1 MTEMPADPG
10 LNLEFVDEALRLVR
24 DAEAEGIRLRILGS
38 IAYRLQCPNNLHLF
52 QDTKRVLTDVD
63 FAAERKQ
70 NRAIR
75 QFLTARGYV
84 ADEGIYVAS
93 EGARHAY
100 LHKDT
105 GLNVDVFADE
115 LYFCHRIPFKDRL
128 DLDRPTIS
136 TTDLLLEKMQIVEIN
151 LKDFKDTVVLML
163 EHPLSTQE
171 SRPESDRRR
180 LHHRHDAPGLGL
192 LLHLHHQPEA
202 RAGLFRRVPLD
213 RGSSAG
219 RGSGPRQGAARCDR
233 VGAEDLWLE
242 DALQDRHAQPL
253 VSRSLGEGTPV
264 LTLEARVREDD
275 AVPKEAPLT
284 HEAFRQRQKTVALDG
299 LSHEPLRVAWTDLGR
314 GDPVI
319 LLHGIPTW
327 SYLYNEVI
335 PLSAETARVVAPD
348 FLGHGYSDK
357 RDFFDRSLRAQTDMI
372 LRFMDQSRSRPR
384 KLRRP

>member
-1 MTEMPADPG
+1 MPADPG
-10 LNLEFVDEALRLVR
+10 LNLEFVDEALGLVR

-63 FAAERKQ
+63 FAAEKKQ

-75 QFLTARGYV
+75 QFLAARGYV

-163 EHPLSTQE
+163 EHALSTEQ
-171 SRPESDRRR
+171 
-180 LHHRHDAPGLGL
+180 
-192 LLHLHHQPEA
+192 
-202 RAGLFRRVPLD
+202 AGPKAIDVAYITGMMRQDWGFYYTFTTNLKRVPDYFGEFPSIED
-213 RGSSAG
+213 RQ
-219 RGSGPRQGAARCDR
+219 RTVVQDR
-233 VGAEDLWLE
+233 VKALLE
-242 DALQDRHAQPL
+242 AIESAPKTLGWKMR
-253 VSRSLGEGTPV
+253 SKIGTRSLWYQEVSEKG
-264 LTLEARVREDD
+264 
-275 AVPKEAPLT
+275 
-284 HEAFRQRQKTVALDG
+284 RQ
-299 LSHEPLRVAWTDLGR
+299 
-314 GDPVI
+314 
-319 LLHGIPTW
+319 
-327 SYLYNEVI
+327 
-335 PLSAETARVVAPD
+335 
-348 FLGHGYSDK
+348 F
-357 RDFFDRSLRAQTDMI
+357 
-372 LRFMDQSRSRPR
+372 
-384 KLRRP
+384 